1 MTPKRQRDATLQS
14 QKDNLRQMEAQE
26 EQRLARGQR
35 EYLDLE
41 IRKFRRK
48 KLLIFH
54 SLEQE
59 LLREVFISLF
69 QVFFSPFFFTQFEE
83 FLNFIGK
90 FIAGIEQKAT
100 AVGTGARNALETSR
114 EDTGARVSATAGCT
128 FVTRGS
134 GPATTRYRT
143 YQSAGLYATCRARS
157 TQETRA
163 WAQTTTE
170 ELESN

>member
-59 LLREVFISLF
+59 LLREVRITIHILKSLITSYIFFKIFPISY
-69 QVFFSPFFFTQFEE
+69 FS
-83 FLNFIGK
+83 FLDIVN
-90 FIAGIEQKAT
+90 
-100 AVGTGARNALETSR
+100 
-114 EDTGARVSATAGCT
+114 
-128 FVTRGS
+128 
-134 GPATTRYRT
+134 
-143 YQSAGLYATCRARS
+143 
-157 TQETRA
+157 
-163 WAQTTTE
+163 
-170 ELESN
+170 

>member
-1 MTPKRQRDATLQS
+1 MIFRASSFRESYSHILAVIFHVIEDIVFFKAYKERWKKELSQDEVTPKRQRDATLQS

-59 LLREVFISLF
+59 LLREVSTFIS
-69 QVFFSPFFFTQFEE
+69 
-83 FLNFIGK
+83 
-90 FIAGIEQKAT
+90 
-100 AVGTGARNALETSR
+100 R
-114 EDTGARVSATAGCT
+114 E
-128 FVTRGS
+128 
-134 GPATTRYRT
+134 
-143 YQSAGLYATCRARS
+143 
-157 TQETRA
+157 
-163 WAQTTTE
+163 
-170 ELESN
+170 